1 MKRFIIDLYNSKEY
15 NKPILFYSLFSAWLL
30 SLPFEGQIL
39 SSLYLKNSLDLSNL
53 SLIIIGVLIIGLI
66 SAGYFVDNIIKAKK
80 VSRIITYLVIFGS
93 IVFFFPPS
101 SLWTILILILSFL
114 GGVYIGTWGFYY
126 RLYAPGKTK
135 IEVIGKVLILSNL
148 FMILINVVT
157 INISPFIGLGVSIL
171 FLILSIVFLEQ
182 TGIKSNLEE
191 YSSAINKIQN
201 FKPIVLLLLFIV
213 ILTITSGLMYTV
225 INPAFSYLKTLTS
238 WYWAVPYIFVIYI
251 LIKSP
256 NRINKSYVLY
266 FAITLIGLSFLL
278 FLILD
283 RSWISYIV
291 INSLMMGAYGV
302 CDLFW
307 WSIIGELFDYVKN
320 PAKLFGLGLAA
331 NILGILIGST
341 LGSEFININY
351 KLNPAILAM
360 IIIFIILL
368 ILHLLYKYLSF
379 IISDHIFL
387 IHHYYNEEIS
397 EDKKRDYTTRY
408 PDLTNRENE
417 IVNLLF
423 TGRTYKM
430 IAEELF
436 LSENTIKTHIKN
448 IYSKHNVQSKAE
460 LIKTLE
466 LKPIIKKIKEK

>member
-1 MKRFIIDLYNSKEY
+1 MKSFILDFYNSKEY

-39 SSLYLKNSLDLSNL
+39 SSLYFKNSLDLSKL
-53 SLIIIGVLIIGLI
+53 SLIIIGVLIVGLV
-66 SAGYFVDNIIKAKK
+66 SAGYLVDNIIKAKK
-80 VSRIITYLVIFGS
+80 ISWIITYLAIFGS
-93 IVFFFPPS
+93 LVFFFPPS

-114 GGVYIGTWGFYY
+114 GGLYIGIWGFYY
-126 RLYAPGKTK
+126 KLYTPGKTK

-148 FMILINVVT
+148 LMIFINILT
-157 INISPFIGLGVSIL
+157 INISPLLGLGVSIL

-182 TGIKSNLEE
+182 TGIKSNLKE
-191 YSSAINKIQN
+191 YSSTLNKIN
-201 FKPIVLLLLFIV
+201 NIKPIVLLLLFIV
-213 ILTITSGLMYTV
+213 IITITSGLMYTV
-225 INPAFSYLKTLTS
+225 INPAFGYLKALTS
-238 WYWAVPYIFVIYI
+238 WYWAVPYIIAIFI
-251 LIKSP
+251 LINSP
-256 NRINKSYVLY
+256 NKINKSYVLY

-283 RSWISYIV
+283 RSWISYII
-291 INSLMMGAYGV
+291 INTLMMSAYGV

-307 WSIIGELFDYVKN
+307 WSIIGELFEYVKN

-351 KLNPAILAM
+351 KLNPALLAM

-368 ILHLLYKYLSF
+368 ILPLLYKYLSF

-387 IHHYYNEEIS
+387 IHHYYNKEVLGDEKLHYSIS
-397 EDKKRDYTTRY
+397 Y
-408 PDLTNRENE
+408 PDLTDRENE

-466 LKPIIKKIKEK
+466 LKPVIKKIKEK